1 MLNERLKVV
10 ISRLK
15 QLANLGTVVAVA
27 LLISLLYPNNV
38 KFKYEFQRGQ
48 IWKYDD
54 LVAPFDFAIR
64 KTNEE
69 LQADKDL
76 IMKEFWPYYALN
88 ESLANAK
95 LKDFEAEYDAWADE
109 QTADIPSK
117 LQLQK
122 IKENCLSFLDKL
134 YAKGIVQLN
143 LAHLTSDEKF
153 VIHVVRGNTS
163 FKRTPS
169 SFVGLEA
176 AKTQVEEF
184 GNDPKNKIPPAV
196 ILQLKDAL
204 VPNITYDE
212 TRTNAMLEDAISN
225 ISPSRGLVAQG
236 ETIVLRGNVVT
247 DEVYEKL
254 TSYKAKFESDI
265 SSKKSGW
272 VVYIGYL
279 LLTGLIL
286 GAFIM
291 YINSYRKEILK
302 NWNYLA
308 FIMIWMI
315 AFSYLTYL
323 VERTEVLSVYVI
335 PFCVVPIVVRHF
347 FTYRLA
353 FFTHVVVVLIAGFLT
368 AEGHQFLFTQIVAGV
383 VAVLAVADARD
394 WSRFFRSVVAI
405 FSAYLLSQI
414 GMSLIEEGSFR
425 SVDWQSMGW
434 LAFNGLLTLLAF
446 PLIPLTERMFGF
458 TSSISLVELSD
469 VNRPLLRELAMKA
482 PGTFQHSLQVGNLAE
497 AAANEIGADPLLVRV
512 GALYHD
518 IGKTLQ
524 PEYFVENQS
533 GYNPHEGMPRTES
546 ARIIIEHVTE
556 GEKMAKKQR
565 LPQSIQRFI
574 TTHHGTTRTEYFY
587 KTYVAEN
594 PNLEV
599 DIGQFTY
606 PGPLPKSKE
615 EAILMLADSVEATSR
630 SLKSPTG
637 QDIDNLV
644 DKIFKG
650 KIEQGQL
657 NESKLTFGE
666 LVMCKAVFQKMLRSI
681 HHVRIEYPE

>member
-1 MLNERLKVV
+1 MNQQFQTLYR
-10 ISRLK
+10 RFK
-15 QLANLGTVVAVA
+15 QFANIGTVVTVA

-54 LVAPFDFAIR
+54 LVAPFDFAI
-64 KTNEE
+64 KKSEEE
-69 LQADKDL
+69 LQEDKAL
-76 IMKEFWPYYALN
+76 IMKGFWPYYSLN
-88 ESLANAK
+88 ADLSNAK
-95 LKDFEAEYDAWADE
+95 MKDFEAALE
-109 QTADIPSK
+109 QWGKELPTPTPTLS
-117 LQLQK
+117 QLEKYRTRGLDLLEK
-122 IKENCLSFLDKL
+122 IYS
-134 YAKGIVQLN
+134 AGIVQL
-143 LAHLTSDEKF
+143 APEHAAADQKF
-153 VIHVVRGNTS
+153 VINVVKGNTT
-163 FKRTPS
+163 FKRTLSGFYKPDQATAEVDV
-169 SFVGLEA
+169 F
-176 AKTQVEEF
+176 AK
-184 GNDPKNKIPPAV
+184 KNPNALPAEV
-196 ILQLKDAL
+196 LTLLKSAI
-204 VPNITYDE
+204 VPNIAYDE
-212 TRTNAMLEDAISN
+212 ARTKAMLDDAISN

-236 ETIVLRGNVVT
+236 ELIVQKGNLVS
-247 DEVYEKL
+247 DEVFEKL
-254 TSYKAKFESDI
+254 TSYKSKFEADI
-265 SSKKSGW
+265 SSQKSGL
-272 VVYIGYL
+272 VVYFGYL
-279 LLTGLIL
+279 LLTALIL

-291 YINSYRKEILK
+291 YVNAYRKEILST
-302 NWNYLA
+302 WNYLA
-308 FIMIWMI
+308 FVMIWLV
-315 AFSYLTYL
+315 AFSYLTFL

-335 PFCVVPIVVRHF
+335 PYCVVPVVVRHF

-394 WSRFFRSVVAI
+394 WSRFFQSVVAI
-405 FSAYLLSQI
+405 LLAYSFSHI
-414 GMSLIEEGSFR
+414 GMSLIEEGSFNGI
-425 SVDWQSMGW
+425 DWKAMGW

-469 VNRPLLRELAMKA
+469 MNRPLLRELAMKA

-524 PEYFVENQS
+524 PEYFVENQTGTS
-533 GYNPHEGMPRTES
+533 PHEGMNRIES

-556 GEKMAKKQR
+556 GEKMAKKNG
-565 LPQSIQRFI
+565 LPPGILRFI
-574 TTHHGTTRTEYFY
+574 TTHHGTTRVEYFY
-587 KTYVAEN
+587 KNYLLEN
-594 PNLEV
+594 PETPV
-599 DIGQFTY
+599 DTVLFTY

-630 SLKSPTG
+630 TLKSPTG

-644 DKIFKG
+644 NKIFKG
-650 KIEQGQL
+650 KIDHNQL
-657 NESKLTFGE
+657 NESQLTFGE
-666 LVMCKAVFQKMLRSI
+666 LEVCREVFQKMLRSI